1 MSAQTVSTC
10 VVCGSETETFL
21 CGSERTLAGCLGK
34 LMRKLGDCAALS
46 EELDTTLSRQDKCG
60 GAAVGYVSN
69 GGDERPIPVNLGAM
83 DASHMLRDRLGL
95 WARDLWESYGIP
107 DEDGSLP
114 PINVGNDIVSISRWL
129 MRHPLWIRLHPAVDD
144 LFDEVSET
152 IRQAWRSVDT
162 APGKVYI
169 GACTTVME
177 RWWGEDEERPEG
189 PAPMCLEE
197 LYAREGDWEKRCP
210 VCLFIH
216 DVEKRRETL
225 SDARDEQYVP
235 EEILLSVANKDGEN
249 LTRPMLRSLRR
260 RNRVGCFV
268 RIHDGG
274 EGAGVLDWYGV
285 RTRTWT
291 KDDPVSDRLYR
302 VGDVL
307 DVMTNKWARQ
317 PAC

>member
-1 MSAQTVSTC
+1 MAQLVRTC
-10 VVCGSETETFL
+10 VVCDAESETFL
-21 CGSERTLAGCLGK
+21 CGSERSLSGCLGK
-34 LMRKLGDCAALS
+34 LMRRLGDCAALS
-46 EELDTTLSRQDKCG
+46 SELDTTLSRQDKVG
-60 GAAVGYVSN
+60 GAAVGFVSN

-83 DASHMLRDRLGL
+83 DAGAMLRDRLGL
-95 WARDLWESYGIP
+95 WARDLWEIYGIP
-107 DEDGSLP
+107 DEDGTLP
-114 PINVGNDIVSISRWL
+114 PINVDNDIVSLSRWL
-129 MRHPLWIRLHPAVDD
+129 MRHPLWIALHPAVDD

-152 IRQAWRSVDT
+152 IRLAWRSVDT

-169 GACTTVME
+169 GQCSTVTE
-177 RWWGEDEERPEG
+177 HWWGEDEERPEG
-189 PAPMCLEE
+189 PDPMCFEE

-210 VCLFIH
+210 VCLAIH
-216 DVEKRRETL
+216 DVEKRREVMTE
-225 SDARDEQYVP
+225 ARDEQYVP
-235 EEILLSVANKDGEN
+235 EEVLLSVANKDGEN

-268 RIHDGG
+268 RIDDGD

-291 KDDPVSDRLYR
+291 KDDPVSARLYR

-317 PAC
+317 TAC